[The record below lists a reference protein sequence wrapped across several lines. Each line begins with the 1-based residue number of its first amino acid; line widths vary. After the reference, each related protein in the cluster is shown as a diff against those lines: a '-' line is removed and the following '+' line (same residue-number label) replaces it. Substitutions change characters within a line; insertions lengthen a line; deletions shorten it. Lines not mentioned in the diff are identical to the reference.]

1 MENNSNYIS
10 LKLKKPKP
18 LVVVIVAAVV
28 LLAAGLFFA
37 RGLFVAV
44 TVNGSPISRLAV
56 IGELE
61 KQSGKQALDAM
72 INKRLVENELNKQKV
87 TLAPE
92 EIEAEIKKLEAE
104 VAGQGSTLEQALA
117 AQGMTEEDLRE
128 QITIQKKLEK
138 LLGDKVSVSADE
150 VEAYIKD
157 TKATPPAGT
166 KMEEFKAQIN
176 EQLREQ
182 KLQQE
187 AQKWVAELTANAKVK
202 YYVNY

>member
-18 LVVVIVAAVV
+18 LVVAIIAAVV

-37 RGLFVAV
+37 RGLFVAA

-117 AQGMTEEDLRE
+117 AQGMTVEDLRE

-138 LLGDKVSVSADE
+138 LLGDKVSVSPDE

-157 TKATPPAGT
+157 AKATPPAGT